1 MSSKDPYEILGVSR
15 SATPDEIKRAYR
27 RLAKQHHPD
36 RNPGDPTAEQRFKEV
51 QAAYE
56 VLGDPQRRAEYDR
69 FGAGGPRPDVRAW
82 SRVGGIGAD
91 GIRFDFGSLGDLTEI
106 FEQFFSR
113 AVDPRGRRAGR
124 RAAASGPDVEGEIE
138 LSFDEALRGTV
149 REIVLGDGA
158 RRERIKVRVPAGVTD
173 GERIRV
179 PGRGQAGP
187 GGRGDLLIR
196 CRVAPHP
203 VLRREGAD
211 LVLDLPLTVR
221 EAVLGTRVEIP
232 TPKGPTLLTV
242 PPGTSSGTKLR
253 LRGHGAPDRETGR
266 TGDLYAVV
274 RIVVPRAVSAA
285 AQHLVEQ
292 FDAVAPLDPRSGA
305 GWPK

>member
-15 SATPDEIKRAYR
+15 TASPDEIKRAYR
-27 RLAKQHHPD
+27 RLAKEHHPD
-36 RNPGDPTAEQRFKEV
+36 RNPGDPAAERRFKEV

-69 FGAGGPRPDVRAW
+69 FGAGGPRPDVHAW
-82 SRVGGIGAD
+82 GPAAGGGP
-91 GIRFDFGSLGDLTEI
+91 GGVRFDFGSLGDLTEI

-113 AVDPRGRRAGR
+113 AGAPRTRRSVRRVAPAG
-124 RAAASGPDVEGEIE
+124 ADVEGEIE
-138 LSFDEALRGTV
+138 LGFDEALRGAV
-149 REIVLGDGA
+149 REIVLGGGG
-158 RRERIKVRVPAGVTD
+158 RTERIQVRVPAGVTD

-179 PGRGQAGP
+179 RGRGQEGP

-203 VLRREGAD
+203 FLRREGAD

-232 TPKGPTLLTV
+232 TPRGPALLTV

-274 RIVVPRAVSAA
+274 RIVVPREVSAA
-285 AQHLVEQ
+285 ARRLLEQ
-292 FDAVAPLDPRSGA
+292 FDAAAPLAPRSAA